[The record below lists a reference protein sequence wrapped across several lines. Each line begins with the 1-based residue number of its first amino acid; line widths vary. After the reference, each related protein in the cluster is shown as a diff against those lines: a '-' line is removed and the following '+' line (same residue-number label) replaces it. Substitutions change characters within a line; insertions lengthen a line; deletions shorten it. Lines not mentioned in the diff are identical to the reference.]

1 MAQTSQWG
9 ERMAKGGAKPEQPSM
24 CKSSGET
31 LGHKDYIT
39 EEHLNTN
46 HKSYRTR
53 MKIINFLLV
62 YTSK

>member
-24 CKSSGET
+24 CKASGET
-31 LGHKDYIT
+31 FGHKDYIA

-46 HKSYRTR
+46 QSYRTR
-53 MKIINFLLV
+53 KNIINFLLV